1 MQLLLICIILQL
13 RVIQLRLIILLEPK
27 PRTNP
32 RNSSYIRHI
41 NRTSFLS
48 RVIKDD
54 GPECLNQLRL
64 NSHLFKKLCDLL
76 VDQGGLT
83 RSKNVDI
90 AEKVAL
96 FLYTIGHNKK
106 NRVLQLDFCRSG
118 ETISRHIHEV
128 LRAILKLHP
137 ILLRK
142 PEPITDTSNDVN
154 WKHFKGCIGALDG
167 THVKVRVQKNA
178 QVRFRDRKGN
188 TSINVLGVCNPNLEF
203 IYCLSG
209 WEGSAHDGRVLR
221 DALSRPNGLNIPKG
235 NIC

>member
-128 LRAILKLHP
+128 LRAILKLH
-137 ILLRK
+137 
-142 PEPITDTSNDVN
+142 
-154 WKHFKGCIGALDG
+154 GCIGALDG